1 MSNKELF
8 KKAHEMAKEIKKE
21 FPEVNYMFQFSL
33 CLSYLRENIKEVI
46 EEKVTWKTIEKAA
59 EKYVEENG
67 YFTNGWSMEW
77 YVTNWKK
84 GSHDRSYI
92 EIREYR
98 NGRLRTVKK
107 CGYWDNIKEEYI
119 AEDKYSKTIN
129 LLA

>member
-21 FPEVNYMFQFSL
+21 YPEVNYMFQFSL
-33 CLSYLRENIKEVI
+33 CLTYLREDVKEVAEGKI
-46 EEKVTWKTIEKAA
+46 TWKTIEKAA

-67 YFTNGWSMEW
+67 CFSNGWSMDW
-77 YVTNWKK
+77 CVNNWKK
-84 GSHDRSYI
+84 GDHDRSYI

-98 NGRLRTVKK
+98 NGNLRNVKK

-119 AEDKYSKTIN
+119 ADNKYSKTIN